1 MNPLEIVRMALGSLG
16 VHKLRSF
23 LTVAGI
29 TIGVFSVIG
38 VMTAV
43 SALRGSI
50 DSGLSFLGANTF
62 QFGKY
67 PAGVSAI
74 GNNWDKIRKRP
85 NITFAQAQRYRDLMQ
100 GTADTI
106 RMVAWK
112 GGGHAEYGGR
122 QTSPNLQFGGTNQH
136 YIVTNQW
143 TIDQGRNFTEDD
155 IIGRRPVIIIGQT
168 LVKKLFPSESPLGKT
183 ITATGNAYTVIGTL
197 ASKGTS
203 FGQDADEIA
212 LIPIT
217 RFLAQYGV
225 LNFSLNVATMASSQE
240 DYAETLDKGI
250 TAMRIARGLKPGQEN
265 DFEVY
270 SNDSLVAAFAKI
282 ADTVSEGALVISS
295 IALLAAGVGI
305 MNIMLV
311 SVKERTREIGVRK
324 SVGARKGTI
333 LTQFLCESVAL
344 SLAGGLVGIL
354 LGVMVG
360 DGLALLMH
368 SAIVFPWGWAMAGLL
383 ICTAIGVGF
392 GLYPAMQAAAL
403 DPIEALR
410 YE

>member
-1 MNPLEIVRMALGSLG
+1 MKTWEIVRMALASLG

-62 QFGKY
+62 QFAKY

-85 NITFAQAQRYRDLMQ
+85 NITFAQVQRYRQLMA
-100 GTADTI
+100 GTTEVI
-106 RMVAWK
+106 RSIAWK

-122 QTSPNLQFGGTNQH
+122 QTSPNLQFGGTNEH
-136 YIVTNQW
+136 YLTTNQW
-143 TIDQGRNFTEDD
+143 NIDQGRNFTAEDISD
-155 IIGRRPVIIIGQT
+155 RRPVILIGQT
-168 LVKKLFPSESPLGKT
+168 LVKKLFPAESPLGKS
-183 ITATGNAYTVIGTL
+183 ITAAGHAYTVIGTL
-197 ASKGTS
+197 AAKGTA
-203 FGQDADEIA
+203 FGQDQDEIA
-212 LIPIT
+212 LVPIS
-217 RFLAQYGV
+217 RFLAENGV
-225 LNFSLNVATMASSQE
+225 LNYSLNVATMAASQQE
-240 DYAETLDKGI
+240 YNETLDKGL
-250 TAMRIARGLKPGQEN
+250 TAMRIARGLRPGQEN
-265 DFEVY
+265 DFELY

-282 ADTVSEGALVISS
+282 ADVVSAGALVISS

-324 SVGARKGTI
+324 SVGARKATI
-333 LTQFLCESVAL
+333 LAQFLCESVAL

-368 SAIVFPWGWAMAGLL
+368 SAVVFPWGWAMAGLL
-383 ICTAIGVGF
+383 VCSAIGVGF